1 MNLTKHIALAFAFTA
16 PLMAG
21 AAAEAELPPL
31 REVQE
36 IDQNMLWAGLA
47 VEVSDE
53 CSTIEVK
60 KIKGIS
66 FLWGLKNKASA
77 MGYTDDEIRAYVES
91 DDEEARIRR
100 LGEAYV
106 RQAGFDPKT
115 PEGLCA
121 FGEAEIARGSVI
133 GSFLRSTK

>member
-21 AAAEAELPPL
+21 AAAAAELPPL